1 MNETSNACC
10 RAEIPQDG
18 RPLEPTPINK
28 SGVIYDVH
36 IHQVDRGYVVQ
47 AGCKTFV
54 FESPESLL
62 DLLRTY
68 ILAPDITL
76 KSFYDGTLFPKD

>member
-1 MNETSNACC
+1 MNETANACC
-10 RAEIPQDG
+10 NPSEPCRPDIP
-18 RPLEPTPINK
+18 PTPINESNK
-28 SGVIYDVH
+28 IYDIH

-54 FESPESLL
+54 FESPENLL

-68 ILAPDITL
+68 ILAPDITH
-76 KSFYDGTLFPKD
+76 KAFYDKTLF